1 MVIAEGIWYSET
13 FGLQLISENDKQ
25 DILEHLNVESNYLS
39 LIPGFLI
46 NSYSPGGDA
55 LLNIMSASLRTTA

>member
-39 LIPGFLI
+39 LIPRGCCTMATF
-46 NSYSPGGDA
+46 S
-55 LLNIMSASLRTTA
+55 